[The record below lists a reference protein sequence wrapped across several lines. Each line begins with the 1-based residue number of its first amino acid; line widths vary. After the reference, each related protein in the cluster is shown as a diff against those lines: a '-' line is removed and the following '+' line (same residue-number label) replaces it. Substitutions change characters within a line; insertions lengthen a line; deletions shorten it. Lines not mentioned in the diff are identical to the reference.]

1 MNAENAVSV
10 SRVAS
15 EREGREYPTR
25 GPLTGDSGVPP
36 QLAHT
41 GSLGLK
47 IVLGV
52 GSTEKAP
59 VSLDTLPEGLFP
71 FGVFP

>member
-1 MNAENAVSV
+1 MWLLK
-10 SRVAS
+10 
-15 EREGREYPTR
+15 GRGGSTPPAAPSPEIVGYP
-25 GPLTGDSGVPP
+25 PP
-36 QLAHT
+36 LAHT